1 MATAS
6 IKYYPV
12 CNGDCSLL
20 TLSDNTTMLVDCNI
34 RESSKGTS
42 DETQFDVKA
51 DLLQSIQKRDGKPF
65 VDVFVLTHGDKDHCL
80 GYTKNFY
87 RGDPSKYGKANLD
100 AEEIIMDEIWF
111 SPMIQEIHTNDEED
125 NFQREV
131 ERRVALHR
139 KGDADC
145 NKPGNRI
152 VIIGYDGRDS
162 FQTLNHLRKIP
173 GTIITRFNQK
183 EQVTFSVFLH
193 APFKEQLYDE
203 EKTKNS
209 ASIVFQARFKQS
221 AADSAFSCLAM
232 FGGDADHYSWC
243 IIREKTEANNNHK
256 NQRALDWDLFLAPH
270 HCSWTYF
277 NDCPQKDNPT
287 PKESSL
293 AILDYKRRNA
303 RVIASSK
310 AISDNDDN
318 PPHYQAKQQYVSK
331 VGSDKFL
338 NTETHKLKG
347 KTPQPIVFEAT
358 AQGPV
363 PPKAAEGSAL
373 GAGAAG
379 LGAIHKI
386 PGYGAR

>member
-20 TLSDNTTMLVDCNI
+20 TLPDNTTMLVDCNI

-87 RGDPSKYGKANLD
+87 RGDPQKYGKANLE

-111 SPMIQEIHTNDEED
+111 SPMIEEIFTNDEED
-125 NFQREV
+125 NFQCEV

-139 KGDADC
+139 KGDATC
-145 NKPGNRI
+145 NLPGNRI
-152 VIIGYDGRDS
+152 IIIGYDGRDS
-162 FQTLNHLRKIP
+162 FQDLNYLRKIP
-173 GTIITRFNQK
+173 GNIITRFNQK
-183 EQVTFSVFLH
+183 DQTTFSVFLH
-193 APFKEQLYDE
+193 APFKQQLHQSD
-203 EKTKNS
+203 KDKNTT
-209 ASIVFQARFKQS
+209 SIVFQARFKQS
-221 AADSAFSCLAM
+221 AADATFSCLAM
-232 FGGDADHYSWC
+232 FGGDADHYAWDV
-243 IIREKTEANNNHK
+243 ILTKTKENNNHVT
-256 NQRALDWDLFLAPH
+256 QQALNWDLFLAPH
-270 HCSWTYF
+270 HSSWTFF
-277 NDCPQKDNPT
+277 NDCPQKSNPT
-287 PKESSL
+287 PKANSL
-293 AILDYKRRNA
+293 AILDFKRPGA

-310 AISDNDDN
+310 AIVDNDDN
-318 PPHYQAKQQYVSK
+318 PPHYQAKQQYVAK
-331 VGSDKFL
+331 VGADKFL
-338 NTETHKLKG
+338 NTEVFKLKG
-347 KTPQPIVFEAT
+347 KTPQPIVFEVT

-363 PPKAAEGSAL
+363 SPKALEGTAK

-379 LGAIHKI
+379 LGVVNAVS
-386 PGYGAR
+386 GYGAC